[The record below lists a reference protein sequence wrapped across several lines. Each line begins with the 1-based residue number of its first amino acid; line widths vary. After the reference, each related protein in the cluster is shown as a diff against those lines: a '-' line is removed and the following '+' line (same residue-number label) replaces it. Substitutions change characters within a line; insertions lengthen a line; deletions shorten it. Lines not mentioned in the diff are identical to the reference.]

1 MDNIELVI
9 SESTN
14 NYVTKINLNTMPMYT
29 KKFLVENNAVDIFKY
44 IRVGLFKS
52 KEFFGCIDLLVFT
65 STMDAINELM
75 ELFPDIHIKPNN
87 KNAILISSVYD
98 THTEVI
104 KTIIDKLSDIVDIYM

>member
-14 NYVTKINLNTMPMYT
+14 NYVTKINLNTMPIYT
-29 KKFLVENNAVDIFKY
+29 KKFLAENNATD

>member
-1 MDNIELVI
+1 M
-9 SESTN
+9 
-14 NYVTKINLNTMPMYT
+14 
-29 KKFLVENNAVDIFKY
+29 
-44 IRVGLFKS
+44 
-52 KEFFGCIDLLVFT
+52 LVFT
-65 STMDAINELM
+65 STASVVDELM

>member
-29 KKFLVENNAVDIFKY
+29 KKFLAENNAADIFKY

-52 KEFFGCIDLLVFT
+52 KEFFGCIDLLV
-65 STMDAINELM
+65 L
-75 ELFPDIHIKPNN
+75 HIKPNK

>member
-29 KKFLVENNAVDIFKY
+29 KKFLAENNTADIFKY

-65 STMDAINELM
+65 STTDAVDELM
-75 ELFPDIHIKPNN
+75 ELFPDIHIKPNKKKCYIN
-87 KNAILISSVYD
+87 FIS
-98 THTEVI
+98 I
-104 KTIIDKLSDIVDIYM
+104 